1 MENVMMCGDSAEKL
15 KEINDNSVDMLCT
28 DPPYGYSFMNKGW
41 DKVLPD
47 TQIWRECYRVLKP
60 GAFITVMAA
69 PRTDVLWRIS
79 RDLEEAGFDLSFS
92 NIEWVYH
99 SGFPKASDISK
110 MIDKRFN
117 AEREVVDKVV
127 LPYKDKNRSPLK
139 IDDGWNENSM
149 KAEFDITEPAT
160 DIAKK
165 YEGSKAGFQPKPAR
179 EIIIVGMKPFSE
191 GSYIDK
197 VLNFEALPENIKM
210 TYPLIQTPKPA
221 KKEKN
226 INVEKYLV
234 WENAE
239 LTQELTELNEHL
251 KDISVDMMSQVED
264 NEWNTISFGNNIT
277 EQSLKDFKF
286 ITSIISK
293 MIIELKT
300 LNSSQPLSTKDY
312 TLDVIRTINKS
323 GLNLVDYVENISQL
337 KQNTTNEKLEYL
349 LGVVSVV
356 LPTLLRIK
364 EKGKTGNIHST
375 VKPIKL
381 MSYLIT
387 LFTRPGDFV
396 LDPFGGSGTTGL
408 ACKLLDRNHIY
419 IDFTQEYYDIAEER
433 FQVSKQDLKKLLK
446 EKISNGQQELF

>member
-1 MENVMMCGDSAEKL
+1 MDNIMMCGDSAEKL
-15 KEINDNSVDMLCT
+15 KELNDNSVDMLCT

-47 TQIWRECYRVLKP
+47 VEIWRECHRVLKP

-99 SGFPKASDISK
+99 SGFPKATDISK
-110 MIDKRFN
+110 MIDKRLG
-117 AEREVVDKVV
+117 AEREVISSKPNHKKGMDFRYDGDNSGW
-127 LPYKDKNRSPLK
+127 LTNET
-139 IDDGWNENSM
+139 IDET
-149 KAEFDITEPAT
+149 APAT

-179 EIIIVGMKPFSE
+179 EIIIVGMKPFEE

-210 TYPLIQTPKPA
+210 TYPLIQTPKPS
-221 KKEKN
+221 KKEKDFGIGEN
-226 INVEKYLV
+226 IPLKQRAWLSPQSRTTSEDYTKTSPGHER
-234 WENAE
+234 W
-239 LTQELTELNEHL
+239 LTQP
-251 KDISVDMMSQVED
+251 KR
-264 NEWNTISFGNNIT
+264 
-277 EQSLKDFKF
+277 
-286 ITSIISK
+286 
-293 MIIELKT
+293 
-300 LNSSQPLSTKDY
+300 NSHP
-312 TLDVIRTINKS
+312 
-323 GLNLVDYVENISQL
+323 
-337 KQNTTNEKLEYL
+337 
-349 LGVVSVV
+349 
-356 LPTLLRIK
+356 
-364 EKGKTGNIHST
+364 T

-433 FQVSKQDLKKLLK
+433 FQVTKEDLKKLLK
-446 EKISNGQQELF
+446 YEIQQGS

>member
-1 MENVMMCGDSAEKL
+1 MCGDSAEKL

-47 TQIWRECYRVLKP
+47 VQIWRECHRVLKP

-99 SGFPKASDISK
+99 SGFPKATDISK
-110 MIDKRFN
+110 SIDKRGGRLEKNNIEFGDYIKQKVLESKLKRKEISSHFLSKN
-117 AEREVVDKVV
+117 DNETGALWNWENGILPIKKDYEVLKELLELDNRFDNLIERYE
-127 LPYKDKNRSPLK
+127 NERLK
-139 IDDGWNENSM
+139 IDEDGRSGTSSFNFGIQEKW
-149 KAEFDITEPAT
+149 DITKPIN
-160 DIAKK
+160 DLAKK

-179 EIIIVGMKPFSE
+179 EIIIVGMKPFVE

-197 VLNFEALPENIKM
+197 VLNFEALPDNIKM

-221 KKEKN
+221 KKEKDFGMN
-226 INVEKYLV
+226 GEEQVAQK
-234 WENAE
+234 
-239 LTQELTELNEHL
+239 L
-251 KDISVDMMSQVED
+251 KMPHKVQADG
-264 NEWNTISFGNNIT
+264 TITDGEPTSRKNNH
-277 EQSLKDFKF
+277 
-286 ITSIISK
+286 
-293 MIIELKT
+293 
-300 LNSSQPLSTKDY
+300 P
-312 TLDVIRTINKS
+312 
-323 GLNLVDYVENISQL
+323 
-337 KQNTTNEKLEYL
+337 
-349 LGVVSVV
+349 
-356 LPTLLRIK
+356 
-364 EKGKTGNIHST
+364 T